1 MASASSL
8 SKVLNTMSTTKKT
21 LLRKLAAS
29 KVNFYRHSL
38 KPILQAV
45 YALYQIGY
53 LKPGMLLDPVL
64 INTIAGW
71 WKMTGAELRE
81 TVQKEELI
89 HDSDGLTRIDC
100 INLLLKDVIC
110 IWNGKEGENDLD
122 DLSMPR
128 SILEISAAIKLN
140 SQVIDLLLS
149 SVYAD
154 AILRGGYPIS
164 FPGSPQLITLDDFTE
179 GFPENFA
186 NMGSKRK
193 IAETLK
199 KAPECLKLVKHLSEN
214 YGGYLIPANGK
225 LKISG
230 FPASV
235 HQFVVVQAPK
245 HSSGTSPKPNDEKTG
260 PMVLFHGTSLSYL
273 PSILLSGLEAKSEE
287 LYGKVSTLFMAEEPA
302 SSYFYVK
309 RRVIESLWEPDLY
322 SECGV
327 LLACELSRTRK
338 PDWDYETHP
347 DGDVKIGRP
356 QPIHIFGPEDT
367 RFIKVRYVFILP
379 DDVASDYLLA
389 PTLSTLKPSMLKA
402 FKSKIF
408 QGI

>member
-1 MASASSL
+1 MASTSSL
-8 SKVLNTMSTTKKT
+8 SKVLNTMTTTKKT

-38 KPILQAV
+38 KPVLQAV

-81 TVQKEELI
+81 TVQNENLY
-89 HDSDGLTRIDC
+89 HDSDGLTRIEC
-100 INLLLKDVIC
+100 IHLLLKDVIW
-110 IWNGKEGENDLD
+110 IWNGKEGENDVN
-122 DLSMPR
+122 DLSMSR

-140 SQVIDLLLS
+140 PQVIDLLLS

-154 AILRGGYPIS
+154 AILRHDDKIR
-164 FPGSPQLITLDDFTE
+164 FPGSRQLITLDDFTE
-179 GFPENFA
+179 GFPETFA
-186 NMGSKRK
+186 NMGSKRE
-193 IAETLK
+193 IAEALS

-225 LKISG
+225 LVIPG
-230 FPASV
+230 FPDSV
-235 HQFVVVQAPK
+235 RQFVVGQAPK
-245 HSSGTSPKPNDEKTG
+245 HSSDTSQNPNDEMSG
-260 PMVLFHGTSLSYL
+260 PMVLFHGTTLSYL
-273 PSILLSGLEAKSEE
+273 PGILLNGLKAKSEKI
-287 LYGKVSTLFMAEEPA
+287 GDKISTLFMAEEPA
-302 SSYFYVK
+302 SSYYYVG
-309 RRVIESLWEPDLY
+309 RRVIKSLWEPDVHSY
-322 SECGV
+322 CGV

-338 PDWDYETHP
+338 PDWDYEIHP
-347 DGDVKIGRP
+347 DGDVQIGRP

-379 DDVASDYLLA
+379 YYVSFNYKLA
-389 PTLSTLKPSMLKA
+389 PTLSTLTPLMLKA

-408 QGI
+408 QRV